1 MRVLVCGGRVM
12 RKWTGLAITAGLLG
26 CISWIGETFLST
38 NLDAVIVGVAGG
50 IGYLWGWRDAPRDL
64 SDKQGGE

>member
-12 RKWTGLAITAGLLG
+12 RKWTGVAITAGLLG

-50 IGYLWGWRDAPRDL
+50 IGYLWGWRDARGQMTERAD
-64 SDKQGGE
+64 G